1 MKRLFQI
8 FRRLLFILL
17 SLLLAYQL
25 WVFGWVLWWKWN
37 PPIETNFMEL
47 RLDELQEKNPQ
58 AKLQYQWVSYEKI
71 SVNLKRA
78 VVAAEDDKFMEHDGF
93 DWNNIERALKKNQR
107 KGKKV
112 AGGSTITQQLAKNLF
127 LSPSRS
133 YFRKIQEAVITVMIE
148 TLWDKRRILEVYLN
162 VVEWGTGVFGA
173 EAGARRQFGQSA
185 ANLNEYQA
193 ARMAVMLPSP
203 RRFETRFPSYVI
215 EHAQSV
221 QQRMNYSSVPR

>member
-1 MKRLFQI
+1 MKRLLQI

-58 AKLQYQWVSYEKI
+58 AKLQYQWVPYEKI

-203 RRFETRFPSYVI
+203 RRFETRFPPYVI

>member
-1 MKRLFQI
+1 MRTVLRTLKRL
-8 FRRLLFILL
+8 ILL
-17 SLLLAYQL
+17 MLAVLFAYQV

-37 PPIETNFMEL
+37 PPTQTSFMEI
-47 RLDELQEKNPQ
+47 RLDELREKNPQ

-71 SVNLKRA
+71 SMNLKRA
-78 VVAAEDDKFMEHDGF
+78 VVASEDDKFMEHSGF
-93 DWNNIERALKKNQR
+93 DWEGIEYALKKNQR

-133 YFRKIQEAVITVMIE
+133 YIRKLQEAVITVMIE

-162 VVEWGTGVFGA
+162 VVEWGSGVFGA
-173 EAGARRQFGQSA
+173 EAGARRHFGQSA
-185 ANLNEYQA
+185 AYLSESQA

-203 RRFETRFPSYVI
+203 RRFKKSFPPYVT

>member
-1 MKRLFQI
+1 MFVMRILKRL
-8 FRRLLFILL
+8 ILL
-17 SLLLAYQL
+17 MLAVLLAYQF

-37 PPIETNFMEL
+37 PPAKTNFMEI
-47 RLDELQEKNPQ
+47 RLDELQEKNLQ
-58 AKLQYQWVSYEKI
+58 AKLQYQWVPYEKI

-78 VVAAEDDKFMEHDGF
+78 VVAAEDDKFMDHNGF

-133 YFRKIQEAVITVMIE
+133 YFRKIEEAVITVMIE

-162 VVEWGTGVFGA
+162 VVEWGSGVFGA
-173 EAGARRQFGQSA
+173 EAGARRHFGQSA
-185 ANLNEYQA
+185 AYLGESQA

-203 RRFETRFPSYVI
+203 RRFEKRFPAYVT
-215 EHAQSV
+215 EHAQLV

>member
-1 MKRLFQI
+1 MKVIFRTLKRLV
-8 FRRLLFILL
+8 LLMLAV
-17 SLLLAYQL
+17 LLAYQF

-37 PPIETNFMEL
+37 PVTETSFMEI

-58 AKLQYQWVSYEKI
+58 AKLQYQWVPYEKI

-78 VVAAEDDKFMEHDGF
+78 VVAAEDDKFMEHSGF
-93 DWNNIERALKKNQR
+93 DWEGIEYALKKNQR

-133 YFRKIQEAVITVMIE
+133 YLRKLEEAVITVMIE

-162 VVEWGTGVFGA
+162 VVEWGGGVFGA
-173 EAGARRQFGQSA
+173 EAGARRHFGQSA
-185 ANLNEYQA
+185 AYLSESQA

-203 RRFETRFPSYVI
+203 RRFEKRFPAYVT